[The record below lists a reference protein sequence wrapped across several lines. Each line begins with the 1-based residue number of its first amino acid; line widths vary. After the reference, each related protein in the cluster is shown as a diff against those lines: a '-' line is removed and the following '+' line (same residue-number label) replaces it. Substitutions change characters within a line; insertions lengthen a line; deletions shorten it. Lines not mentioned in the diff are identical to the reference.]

1 MARRITGISSSS
13 RGTRS
18 IPDVVIIG
26 FYFGND
32 LRSAYADAVGI
43 QEESVTLHPPP
54 DPRIFGDLRTWLSR
68 NSVLY
73 QAVKHHARSP
83 MDVIR
88 FRETTSYATDGHYP
102 LDHPVSRTVFAPG
115 DQLERL
121 DQADERN
128 RRGLEQTLEIF
139 LEIETWCG
147 TRHVACQYRLIPTKE
162 SVYWELAS
170 ERLSGPG
177 RDEVSRVVHAET
189 AVREHLVHFLS
200 RNEMTYVDPLPQM
213 RSAAHQERL
222 YLANIDGH
230 PNGTGYR
237 IIAETIA
244 EMLANCGACT
254 R

>member
-1 MARRITGISSSS
+1 
-13 RGTRS
+13 
-18 IPDVVIIG
+18 
-26 FYFGND
+26 
-32 LRSAYADAVGI
+32 
-43 QEESVTLHPPP
+43 
-54 DPRIFGDLRTWLSR
+54 
-68 NSVLY
+68 
-73 QAVKHHARSP
+73 

-121 DQADERN
+121 D
-128 RRGLEQTLEIF
+128 
-139 LEIETWCG
+139 
-147 TRHVACQYRLIPTKE
+147 
-162 SVYWELAS
+162 
-170 ERLSGPG
+170 
-177 RDEVSRVVHAET
+177 HAET

>member
-1 MARRITGISSSS
+1 
-13 RGTRS
+13 
-18 IPDVVIIG
+18 
-26 FYFGND
+26 
-32 LRSAYADAVGI
+32 
-43 QEESVTLHPPP
+43 
-54 DPRIFGDLRTWLSR
+54 
-68 NSVLY
+68 
-73 QAVKHHARSP
+73 

-147 TRHVACQYRLIPTKE
+147 TRHVACLYLLIPTKE